1 VSILCIAII
10 INNLW
15 DISPNF
21 SYEQYIIDFDNDK
34 VYAYTREYQGKSF
47 LVVCNFRGVITKF
60 NTQVNNL
67 KTAKLL
73 LHNYNFT
80 PKIDQSTIQLQ
91 PFEALVFEVNSD
103 K

>member
-1 VSILCIAII
+1 M
-10 INNLW
+10 
-15 DISPNF
+15 
-21 SYEQYIIDFDNDK
+21 
-34 VYAYTREYQGKSF
+34 
-47 LVVCNFRGVITKF
+47 CNFRGVITKF

-91 PFEALVFEVNSD
+91 PFEALVFEVTSD